1 MPTKLLLCSL
11 VSLTIYSN
19 APSLELFCNGVSVA
33 SASKTDESTGV
44 VWKFPVKMGEAEKIS
59 YLCKNIPTLKDYD
72 RGFIC

>member
-1 MPTKLLLCSL
+1 MPTKLLLCSQ

-44 VWKFPVKMGEAEKIS
+44 VWKFPVKMGDSETKFKVVSPNGTTDEIII
-59 YLCKNIPTLKDYD
+59 LPL
-72 RGFIC
+72 